1 MQFEVK
7 SSLFL
12 SIPFKPSI
20 ITILICDYA

>member
-12 SIPFKPSI
+12 SITFKPSI
-20 ITILICDYA
+20 ITIPVCDYA